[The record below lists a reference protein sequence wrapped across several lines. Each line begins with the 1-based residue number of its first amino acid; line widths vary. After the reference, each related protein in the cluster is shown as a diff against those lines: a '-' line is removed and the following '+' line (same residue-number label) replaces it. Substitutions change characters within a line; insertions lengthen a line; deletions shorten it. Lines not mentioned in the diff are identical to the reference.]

1 MPVWAQEWGWGL
13 GSQTDWDW
21 DWAREEN
28 VVRLIYKER
37 LNRPYLYIFFF
48 REPFT
53 LLCVFVIGRYL
64 LLEINNYVCCLHVL
78 HMSRLLKLY
87 PHCSDLQITLYIFL
101 LLWFIIIII
110 LTMRPIIFSVLKILS
125 LPVLSGARLG
135 LFLVVLTPSSRNLGS
150 LYCMQIL
157 AENQEG

>member
-13 GSQTDWDW
+13 GSQMDWDW

-87 PHCSDLQITLYIFL
+87 PHCSDLQITLYIFFTL
-101 LLWFIIIII
+101 MIHHNYHINNATNYF
-110 LTMRPIIFSVLKILS
+110 LS
-125 LPVLSGARLG
+125 
-135 LFLVVLTPSSRNLGS
+135 T
-150 LYCMQIL
+150 
-157 AENQEG
+157 